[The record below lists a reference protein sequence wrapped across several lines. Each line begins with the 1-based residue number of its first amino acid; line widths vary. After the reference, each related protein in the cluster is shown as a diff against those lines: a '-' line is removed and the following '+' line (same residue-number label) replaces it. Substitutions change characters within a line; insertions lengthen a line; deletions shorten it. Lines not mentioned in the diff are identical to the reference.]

1 MKFVKGTMALAVA
14 AVALGSATVASAAEI
29 VTEWDYKVSA
39 VWTSFNTTGGPGVV
53 SDPLEITWGSAATPA
68 GTSSLE
74 ITDSPKMGSIETCI
88 GGGCTA
94 TMIPDASFQPAITL
108 VHNNFPIFAPLLT
121 DAVLEASLMLTPTM
135 PNPPY
140 DGTDTVML
148 PTIDY
153 NIGFAET
160 LNVEPCAS
168 ASGNNPCNDIF
179 VQLSGVLNQSFDYM
193 DQTYF
198 VNILPAEGADLG
210 VLTPAECAAAGQP
223 AGCFGFTTE
232 ENAST
237 PLPFRFAI
245 STRPLGEAPE
255 PALLA
260 LMGIG
265 FAGVAAARRRKK
277 A

>member
-1 MKFVKGTMALAVA
+1 MKFAKKTMALAVA
-14 AVALGSATVASAAEI
+14 AVALSSASIVSAGEI

-39 VWTSFNTTGGPGVV
+39 LWSSFNTTAGAGTV
-53 SDPLEITWGSAATPA
+53 SDPLRITWGENPQTGQTSAL
-68 GTSSLE
+68 S
-74 ITDSPKMGSIETCI
+74 ITDSPRMGSIETYI
-88 GGGCTA
+88 GNGSL
-94 TMIPDASFQPAITL
+94 MIPDANFQPAVTL
-108 VHNNFPIFAPLLT
+108 VHENFPILPPLLT
-121 DAVLEASLMLTPTM
+121 DAVLEATLMLTPTM

-140 DGTDTVML
+140 DGTDTFSL
-148 PTIDY
+148 PSIAY

-160 LNVEPCAS
+160 PNFGTCAS
-168 ASGNNPCNDIF
+168 ESGDNPCNDIF
-179 VQLSGVLNQSFDYM
+179 VQLSGVLNQAFDYM
-193 DQTYF
+193 DVTYF
-198 VNILPAEGADLG
+198 VNILPAEGADLNI
-210 VLTPAECAAAGQP
+210 LTPAECAAAGQP
-223 AGCFGFTTE
+223 AGCIGFVTAEGE
-232 ENAST
+232 ET